1 VGHDQNGKVTIIM
14 AKKKKQFQIS
24 LYILVPF
31 ISSGIALLWVLLT
44 ERVTQSIGTGSQSGW
59 TFFAWNTAV
68 FVSTYILSLLITW
81 VILEPVS
88 KFIKKAESLPV
99 YPRLPADQEDSQ
111 PTDNIAHYS
120 KVFDQITSILSK
132 VEAKEL
138 FPGIIGQSA
147 LMRAIFT
154 QILKVA
160 RTDSTVLIS
169 GESGTGKELVASSL
183 YEHSF
188 RRGKPFIKLNCV
200 AIPEGLL
207 ESELFGHEKGAFTG
221 ATAQKIGKFELA
233 NEGTIFLDEI
243 GDMPL
248 ATQAKLLRILQEK
261 EFERV
266 GGNQTIRVDVRFIA
280 ATNKNLM
287 EMVRQGTFREDLYY
301 RLNVFSV
308 QLPPLRER
316 KEDIPLLASQFLERV
331 GNAVKLSAESLQ
343 VLTAYPWPGNVRELQ
358 NILERAAVLTDSGII
373 APPHLAV
380 QISGAV
386 PTQMYQ
392 GPESTQVKSI
402 DERIDEVEKGLIIE
416 ALSRSGGV
424 QVKAAEILGINQR
437 SLWHRIKKL
446 GIDVDSLK
454 NQQKM

>member
-1 VGHDQNGKVTIIM
+1 M

-31 ISSGIALLWVLLT
+31 ISSGIALFWVLLT
-44 ERVTQSIGTGSQSGW
+44 NRIAVTNRVTLIAKW
-59 TFFAWNTAV
+59 TYVTWEVVV
-68 FVSTYILSLLITW
+68 FVITFLLSLLITW
-81 VILEPVS
+81 LMLEPVS
-88 KFIKKAESLPV
+88 RFIKKAEGMPV
-99 YPRLPADQEDSQ
+99 YPRPPAECDEPQ
-111 PTDNIAHYS
+111 PMENIAHYTE
-120 KVFDQITSILSK
+120 VFDRIASILSK

-138 FPGIIGQSA
+138 FPGMIGQSTI
-147 LMRAIFT
+147 MRGIFT
-154 QILKVA
+154 QIMKVA

-188 RRGKPFIKLNCV
+188 RQGKPFIKLNCV

-266 GGNQTIRVDVRFIA
+266 GGNQTILVDVRFIA

-287 EMVRQGTFREDLYY
+287 DMVKQGTFREDLYY
-301 RLNVFSV
+301 RLNVFSI
-308 QLPPLRER
+308 QLPPLRDR
-316 KEDIPLLASQFLERV
+316 KEDIPLIARHFLEQME
-331 GNAVKLSAESLQ
+331 NPVKLSAESLQ
-343 VLTAYPWPGNVRELQ
+343 VLVAYSWPGNIRELQ
-358 NILERAAVLTDSGII
+358 NILEGAAVMTDSGVIEPRQLVLHI
-373 APPHLAV
+373 N
-380 QISGAV
+380 GAV
-386 PTQMYQ
+386 PTQILQ
-392 GPESTQVKSI
+392 SPESAQARSI
-402 DERIDEVEKGLIIE
+402 DERLNEAEKGLIIE
-416 ALSRSGGV
+416 ALSRSGGI

>member
-1 VGHDQNGKVTIIM
+1 M

-24 LYILVPF
+24 LYILIPF

-44 ERVTQSIGTGSQSGW
+44 ERVAIKFHDTQTAKW
-59 TFFAWNTAV
+59 TFFTWEVAV
-68 FVSTYILSLLITW
+68 FVITFLLSLLITW
-81 VILEPVS
+81 LILEPVS
-88 KFIKKAESLPV
+88 RFIKKAESMPV
-99 YPRLPADQEDSQ
+99 YPLMPAECEEPQ
-111 PTDNIAHYS
+111 PADNIAHYS
-120 KVFDQITSILSK
+120 QVFDRIASILSK
-132 VEAKEL
+132 VEAREL
-138 FPGIIGQSA
+138 FPGIVGQSA
-147 LMRAIFT
+147 IMRGIFT

-183 YEHSF
+183 YEHSL

-200 AIPEGLL
+200 AIPEGLM
-207 ESELFGHEKGAFTG
+207 ESELFGHEKGSFTG
-221 ATAQKIGKFELA
+221 ATEQKLGKFELA
-233 NEGTIFLDEI
+233 DGGTIFLDEI

-280 ATNKNLM
+280 ATNKNLL
-287 EMVRQGTFREDLYY
+287 EMVSQGTFREDLYY
-301 RLNVFSV
+301 RLNVFSIH
-308 QLPPLRER
+308 LPPLRER
-316 KEDIPLLASQFLERV
+316 KEDLPLLAARILERLP
-331 GNAVKLSAESLQ
+331 NSVKLSTEGLQ
-343 VLTAYPWPGNVRELQ
+343 VLMAYSWPGNIRELQ
-358 NILERAAVLTDSGII
+358 NILERTAVMTDSGTIE
-373 APPHLAV
+373 PRHLALHDN
-380 QISGAV
+380 GAV
-386 PTQMYQ
+386 PTHILQSQ
-392 GPESTQVKSI
+392 ESVQAGSI
-402 DERIDEVEKGLIIE
+402 DERLDEIEKGLIIE

-446 GIDVDSLK
+446 GIDVGSLK

>member
-1 VGHDQNGKVTIIM
+1 M
-14 AKKKKQFQIS
+14 KKKKTQFQIS

-31 ISSGIALLWVLLT
+31 IAGGAALIWVLLT
-44 ERVTQSIGTGSQSGW
+44 NRVIRYIGGSNQSGW
-59 TFFAWNTAV
+59 TFFAWEVAV
-68 FVSTYILSLLITW
+68 VVITYLTTLLMTW

-88 KFIKKAESLPV
+88 RFIKKAESLPV
-99 YPRLPADQEDSQ
+99 YPRPHADKEKKQTLDAV
-111 PTDNIAHYS
+111 AHYS
-120 KVFDQITSILSK
+120 QVFDQITSILSK

-138 FPGIIGQSA
+138 FPGMIGQSSV
-147 LMRAIFT
+147 MRGIFT

-183 YEHSF
+183 FEHSF
-188 RRGKPFIKLNCV
+188 RRDKPFVKLNCV

-221 ATAQKIGKFELA
+221 ATAQKIGKFEMA
-233 NEGTIFLDEI
+233 NGGTIFLDEI

-248 ATQAKLLRILQEK
+248 ATQAKLLRVLQEK

-280 ATNKNLM
+280 ATNKNLT
-287 EMVRQGTFREDLYY
+287 EMVKQGTFREDLYY
-301 RLNVFSV
+301 RLNVFSIE
-308 QLPPLRER
+308 LPPLRNR
-316 KEDIPLLASQFLERV
+316 KEDIPLLAFHFLEEMANPVR
-331 GNAVKLSAESLQ
+331 LSVESLQ
-343 VLTAYPWPGNVRELQ
+343 LLTAYSWPGNVRELQ
-358 NILERAAVLTDSGII
+358 NTLERAAVLTDSGVIEPQQLTLHI
-373 APPHLAV
+373 KSALPVHIFQNHESA
-380 QISGAV
+380 QSG
-386 PTQMYQ
+386 
-392 GPESTQVKSI
+392 SI
-402 DERIDEVEKGLIIE
+402 DERLDDVERSLIIE
-416 ALSRSGGV
+416 ALNRSGGV

-437 SLWHRIKKL
+437 SMWHRIKKL

>member
-1 VGHDQNGKVTIIM
+1 M
-14 AKKKKQFQIS
+14 PKKKKQFQIS

-44 ERVTQSIGTGSQSGW
+44 ERVVLNIRANQVSKG
-59 TFFAWNTAV
+59 TFFTWEAAV
-68 FVSTYILSLLITW
+68 FVITFLLSLLITW
-81 VILEPVS
+81 LILEPVS
-88 KFIKKAESLPV
+88 KFIRKAESMPV
-99 YPRLPADQEDSQ
+99 YPRPPADKEESQ
-111 PTDNIAHYS
+111 QADNIAHYS
-120 KVFDQITSILSK
+120 KVFDRIASILSK
-132 VEAKEL
+132 VEAREL
-138 FPGIIGQSA
+138 FPGMIGQSA
-147 LMRAIFT
+147 IMRGIFT

-207 ESELFGHEKGAFTG
+207 ESELFGHEKGSFTG
-221 ATAQKIGKFELA
+221 ANVRKIGKFELA
-233 NEGTIFLDEI
+233 DGGTMFMDEI

-248 ATQAKLLRILQEK
+248 ATQAKLLRVLQEK

-280 ATNKNLM
+280 ATNKNM
-287 EMVRQGTFREDLYY
+287 PEMVRQGTFREDLYY
-301 RLNVFSV
+301 RLNVFSIH
-308 QLPPLRER
+308 LPPLRER
-316 KEDIPLLASQFLERV
+316 KEDIPLLASYFLEQLPKP
-331 GNAVKLSAESLQ
+331 VKLSTEGMQFLMAGSL
-343 VLTAYPWPGNVRELQ
+343 PGNVRELQ
-358 NILERAAVLTDSGII
+358 NILERAAVLTDSGTIE
-373 APPHLAV
+373 PEHLALH
-380 QISGAV
+380 IESSV
-386 PTQMYQ
+386 PARSLKVA
-392 GPESTQVKSI
+392 ESMQAGSI
-402 DERIDEVEKGLIIE
+402 DERLEEVEKGLIIE
-416 ALSRSGGV
+416 ALSRSGGI

-446 GIDVDSLK
+446 GIDVGSMK

>member
-1 VGHDQNGKVTIIM
+1 M
-14 AKKKKQFQIS
+14 AKKKYQVQIS

-31 ISSGIALLWVLLT
+31 ITSGAALIWVLLT
-44 ERVTQSIGTGSQSGW
+44 EQILQYVGKSVVS
-59 TFFAWNTAV
+59 AWV
-68 FVSTYILSLLITW
+68 LPLWKLGVLVITYLMSLLVTW
-81 VILEPVS
+81 LILNPVS
-88 KFIKKAESLPV
+88 KFIRKAEALPV
-99 YPRLPADQEDSQ
+99 YPRPPEEKRPSQ
-111 PTDNIAHYS
+111 PVDAIAHYS
-120 KVFDQITSILSK
+120 QVFDQITSILSK

-138 FPGIIGQSA
+138 FPGMVGQSKV
-147 LMRAIFT
+147 MRAIFS
-154 QILKVA
+154 QVLKVA
-160 RTDSTVLIS
+160 RTDSTVLID

-200 AIPEGLL
+200 AIPESLL

-221 ATAQKIGKFELA
+221 AVTQKIGKFELA
-233 NEGTIFLDEI
+233 HGGTIFLDEI

-248 ATQAKLLRILQEK
+248 ATQAKLLRVLQEK

-308 QLPPLRER
+308 HLPPLRER
-316 KEDIPLLASQFLERV
+316 KEDIPLLAAHFLERAGHPV
-331 GNAVKLSAESLQ
+331 RLAEDTLQ
-343 VLTAYPWPGNVRELQ
+343 ILTAHAWPGNVRELQ
-358 NILERAAVLTDSGII
+358 NTLERAAVLAENGLITPSLLPGHLTGAILSQVI
-373 APPHLAV
+373 QPPDAS
-380 QISGAV
+380 Q
-386 PTQMYQ
+386 P
-392 GPESTQVKSI
+392 KSI

-416 ALSRSGGV
+416 ALNRSGGV
-424 QVKAAEILGINQR
+424 QVKAAELLGINQR

-446 GIDVDSLK
+446 HIDVDSLK